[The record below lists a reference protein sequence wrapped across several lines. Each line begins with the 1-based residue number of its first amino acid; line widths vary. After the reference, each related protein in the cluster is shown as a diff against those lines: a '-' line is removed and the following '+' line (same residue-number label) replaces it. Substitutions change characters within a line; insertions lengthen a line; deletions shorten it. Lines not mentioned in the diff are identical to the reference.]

1 MIHAKVAH
9 TTKTPYSDASLSNS
23 ALHTFFNI
31 MAAWK
36 LNTEQSMKLLGLDNR
51 STLFKWKK
59 DPASAR
65 LNPDKLE
72 RLSYI
77 FGIYKAL
84 QLLLPKAESADTW
97 IYRPNS
103 ASPFNGKP
111 AIDRMLSG
119 QVADLYVVRQYL
131 DGQRGWS

>member
-1 MIHAKVAH
+1 MITTKVAPS
-9 TTKTPYSDASLSNS
+9 TKSPYSNALLSSS
-23 ALHTFFNI
+23 ALNTFFNI

-36 LNTEQSMKLLGLDNR
+36 LNTEQSMKLLGLDSK

-97 IYRPNS
+97 VHRPNS

-131 DGQRGWS
+131 DNQRGWS

>member
-1 MIHAKVAH
+1 MI
-9 TTKTPYSDASLSNS
+9 TTKAETNRLASYSATAISSS
-23 ALHTFFNI
+23 ALTTVFNI

-59 DPASAR
+59 TPEKAR

-72 RLSYI
+72 RISYI
-77 FGIYKAL
+77 FGIYKTL
-84 QLLLPKAESADTW
+84 QVLLPKPESADTW
-97 IYRPNS
+97 IHRPNS
-103 ASPFNGKP
+103 AEPFNGKP

-119 QVADLYVVRQYL
+119 HVADLYVVRQYL